1 MICAREL
8 WISRAVSNLISNAMK
23 YGGNGTKFGSIGSG
37 GDEFVTP
44 KMQLIGDS
52 WAEFDNGKRKI
63 VDGRMVEK
71 DNECVISQELA
82 ELNKI
87 SVGDTIT
94 LKS

>member
-1 MICAREL
+1 
-8 WISRAVSNLISNAMK
+8 
-23 YGGNGTKFGSIGSG
+23 
-37 GDEFVTP
+37 
-44 KMQLIGDS
+44 
-52 WAEFDNGKRKI
+52 
-63 VDGRMVEK
+63 MVEK